1 MAMRSHGPFV
11 LSAQRSD
18 KTPQPT
24 RFRRGMYISK
34 FQVSNY
40 KSYRNSG
47 EVEFKPGFNILTGQ
61 NSAGKTALLEAL
73 TFQFAPRPHVGPA
86 TVPTPGI
93 APDPSTSVAVDL
105 VISGQEM
112 VQLLRTMSGARF
124 QFPRPVNGFR
134 FPSGLVFDGTPDRM
148 NKALGELTQQSEL
161 QIRVQLTRSV
171 TTGDS
176 DSWAVKDAN
185 FLGIYQIDGAGHQQ
199 TQWPF
204 FTVRVSPEATLLVDG
219 GPSDRVTADDVR
231 ALLASQ
237 LRLRIYRFRAERFN
251 VGQSPFGNNPT
262 MSPNA
267 SNLPEVLNVLN
278 ANRPRFDELNR
289 EAGQILPQV
298 RQVSVRPSG
307 GNNVEILI
315 WAHGKTDRLDLAIPL
330 NECGSGVGQV
340 LAILYV
346 VMTSDHPQVIIVD
359 EPQSFLHPGAVWKL
373 VEVLKRYPRHQYI
386 FATHSPTVI
395 TAADPAT
402 LIMVRAIDGES
413 SLETMDPDNAKH
425 LQAYLSE
432 IGARLSDVF
441 GADNILWVEGQTEEK
456 CFPLLLRKLANRS
469 LMGTAVVGIRQ
480 TGDLQGRDREKVLGT
495 YRKLSEAKTLL
506 PKAIAFVFDE
516 ECMAE
521 KQKEDLRKM
530 GPGLVHFLPMRMYE
544 NYLLDAEA
552 VANVANG
559 IKDLRERPVS
569 ADDVTRLFEAKRD
582 MRDPKDP
589 TGRQLLYFC
598 KGITDVPADW
608 KRHIHAAD
616 VLKDVFTELSD
627 AKVSYEKTVH
637 SVAITQLM
645 IEQYPD
651 KLRDLTKWLAG
662 LVWPQERS
670 GA

>member
-1 MAMRSHGPFV
+1 
-11 LSAQRSD
+11 
-18 KTPQPT
+18 
-24 RFRRGMYISK
+24 MYISK

-73 TFQFAPRPHVGPA
+73 TLQYTPRPHVGPA

-93 APDPSTSVAVDL
+93 APDPSTSVAMDL

-112 VQLLRTMSGARF
+112 VQLLRTVSGGRF
-124 QFPRPVNGFR
+124 KFPRPANGAH

-148 NKALGELTQQSEL
+148 NQALAELTQLPEL
-161 QIRVQLTRSV
+161 HVRVQLTRSA

-185 FLGIYQIDGAGHQQ
+185 FLGIYPIDGAGHPQ

-204 FTVRVSPEATLLVDG
+204 FSVRVSPEATLLVEG
-219 GPSDRVTADDVR
+219 GPGQSVTADDVR

-237 LRLRIYRFRAERFN
+237 LRFRIYRFRAERFN
-251 VGQSPFGNNPT
+251 VGQSPFGNNAI

-267 SNLPEVLNVLN
+267 SNLPEVLNLLN
-278 ANRPRFDELNR
+278 ANRPRFDQLNR
-289 EAGQILPQV
+289 EVGQILPQV

-307 GNNVEILI
+307 GNIVEILI
-315 WAHGKTDRLDLAIPL
+315 WSHDKTDRLDLAIPL

-373 VEVLKRYPRHQYI
+373 IEVLKRYPRHQYI

-395 TAADPAT
+395 TAAEPAT
-402 LIMVRAIDGES
+402 LIVVRAVDGET
-413 SLETMDPDNAKH
+413 SLETIDTDNDKH
-425 LQAYLSE
+425 LQTYLSD
-432 IGARLSDVF
+432 IGAQLSDVF

-456 CFPLLLRKLANRS
+456 CFPLLLRKLAGRS
-469 LMGTAVVGIRQ
+469 LMGSAIVGIRQ

-516 ECMAE
+516 ECLTE

-544 NYLLDAEA
+544 NYLLDAESVA
-552 VANVANG
+552 SVANA
-559 IKDLRERPVS
+559 IKDFREQPVS
-569 ADDVTRLFEAKRD
+569 ADEVKHLFEVKRD

-598 KGITDVPADW
+598 KGTADVPADW
-608 KRHIHAAD
+608 QRRIHAAD
-616 VLKDVFTELSD
+616 LLKDVFSELSG

-662 LVWPQERS
+662 LVWPQEKS